1 MAETVDLRLE
11 GVPANVATVLSTFI
25 SAINVA
31 YSTDLVSVVLYG
43 SAAEDKLTSTSDVN
57 LLVVLRSFS
66 RDQTDRIRDTFLAA
80 QAAINLQ
87 AMFLLED
94 EISSASELFAQK
106 FADILRRHRV
116 ILGQDPF
123 SGIKIDRNDKIF
135 RLKQVLLNLA
145 LRLRAG
151 YVARSQRPEHS
162 AERAQAAHGDA
173 TERARAERERP
184 EVGAGAELR
193 DGRARPRPHD
203 ASARRVVEDRPG
215 DARTADPRCGD
226 RRSHR
231 CNPLLGRRHGET
243 TGDNAAG
250 PPDGCPPHRGRSS

>member
-1 MAETVDLRLE
+1 MAETVDLRLQ
-11 GVPANVATVLSTFI
+11 GVPANVATVLSTFV

-106 FADILRRHRV
+106 FADILRRHKV

-151 YVARSQRPEHS
+151 YVSRSQRPEQVARILAETAGPLRAAS
-162 AERAQAAHGDA
+162 ATLLELEGSPAA
-173 TERARAERERP
+173 
-184 EVGAGAELR
+184 
-193 DGRARPRPHD
+193 D
-203 ASARRVVEDRPG
+203 ASAALDAAAASLDQGKNVVAELLAVRSAGARAQGSPGLLFQVIELIKYFSDR
-215 DARTADPRCGD
+215 AQR
-226 RRSHR
+226 
-231 CNPLLGRRHGET
+231 LV
-243 TGDNAAG
+243 
-250 PPDGCPPHRGRSS
+250 